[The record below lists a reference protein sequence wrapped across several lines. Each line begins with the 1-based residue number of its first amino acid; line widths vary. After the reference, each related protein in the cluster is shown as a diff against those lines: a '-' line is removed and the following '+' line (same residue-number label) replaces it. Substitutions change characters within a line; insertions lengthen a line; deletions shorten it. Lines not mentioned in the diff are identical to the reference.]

1 MKRRKSILQI
11 AAGTLSIL
19 LITEG
24 ISGVPAIAFAAD
36 KDLVGEAVIDT
47 YADEAVIEAEVDG
60 EVVEAKAD
68 EAVVEVN
75 AEETITPNGA
85 IGDDNADYVVGANT
99 VIDRIGMEGY
109 DAVTDDGMEL
119 YTAFVADMNLE
130 IQGGKYFKGHEILN
144 FGDTDIEVYDK
155 ENYEALTDGDDSTDA
170 VQKAKPSQI
179 NTSMV
184 FALNEIPVEMSDN
197 YMLFVPDEDP
207 EGEDASYLEKV
218 KGTALYAWEYEKQTD
233 GTYKRV
239 RSVPISG
246 EDFTI
251 NDENDTMYVNLY
263 LGHIDTDKRSFD
275 DLNTLGTY
283 SAPKIYSYLSD
294 NPDLKKD
301 NYPHV
306 PTLSGLV
313 RLDGSKFKN
322 SSNPIAIAALCYDA
336 TTTPE
341 EDLYT
346 TEPIETTG
354 GHIYHDYSWDNNKGF
369 ALTFAIS
376 DECYYYGR
384 SGEVNYTKYW
394 SDEPYYASKMGSFSL
409 QPYKYRFTDTETE
422 HTLTLYNVY
431 PYSLFVRRIEQ
442 YYHVDY
448 DNWKDKNYSTAN
460 LPIGTWKIPATYTDP
475 MSGTTYKVRIAKGG
489 NIVPQ
494 YASKLIIEDGVGF
507 PEDCSYLFSSLGN
520 INLRSL
526 SEIVIEGN
534 AKTVG
539 SNITNMSYM
548 FLGKKDRQG
557 FDATEYTSLDF
568 AALDTSNVTD
578 MSFMFADVTMTNRA
592 NIDVTTLDTS
602 NVTNFKGMF
611 RSYHVPSGL
620 YQPATALDLS
630 HFDTAKA
637 ENMSEMFEGSTV
649 SALDLSD
656 FDFSKVT
663 DMSRMFTSTE
673 YLESI
678 TFPSDM
684 DSSNV
689 TDMSFMF
696 AGDDNL
702 MKINNITAMDTG
714 NVTDMSGMFGAHT
727 CMKKQFETIPVDVD
741 PDVYTGSYLYD
752 KIVEGYNGY
761 AVFKPAWV
769 PLNNQG
775 LYQFYSGPAITSL
788 DLTGFD
794 TRKVKY
800 ANGMFN
806 MPALTEIKWG
816 THTTFESL
824 SDAGGMFTL
833 ASVKKLDL
841 TGRKFSNIKFAC
853 SEAFPIEMFNL
864 NKATELVLGEDSI
877 NLLNLSSKGQ
887 LMINAPMLYS
897 LDLRKVGM
905 GTNALMGEGALYYGS
920 PSSLQDL
927 PGLYEIYLPAGMPV
941 LASPAELPGTFYDD
955 AGEAYTVINGGYEN
969 ELHLVNPEAEATEDK
984 VTVSAVVLNKT
995 DVSLYP
1001 GETLKLSATV
1011 SPANAMDK
1019 SVRWSSSD
1027 TDKARVDDIGEVVA
1041 VAAGTATITATANGG
1056 AFGTTVKAECT
1067 VTVLPS
1073 EIVEKGDDDKPI
1085 TPAAGQAF
1093 VTEGDGKGEAK
1104 IWVAGLNNTGYY
1116 YTGNAIKPEIHVY
1129 KGYKLL
1135 MENTDYTLSFMNNKN
1150 VSNSII
1156 DNKKKPQI
1164 IIKMKGEYSGSET
1177 VYFNIIPMPLDKL
1190 TADNDVFSVEYKAG
1204 KKNLLKPNLMYNGNK
1219 VKYGAK
1225 DIAFKWFATDENGT
1239 TTNTES
1245 ECINAGTY
1253 AVKVFAGES
1262 GNCSNEAGHE
1272 VARVIVT
1279 DKIPMSK
1286 VKLTG
1291 FKGSLPYAQGK
1302 AVFQNTA
1309 LTYKDNGGTITL
1321 SEKNA
1326 ANPDGD
1332 YTVKYENNYDLG
1344 IATVTYEAAKDESGK
1359 YTGRYS
1365 GKVIKSYKI
1374 TGKYT
1379 LSESGD
1385 GKNCTVSLNALSYPY
1400 ANAAIKPEVK
1410 VTATITNNNGIKET
1424 RTLVQGKDYTL
1435 SYKNNK
1441 AVAAADAEKN
1451 GKDAAPQVIIKGK
1464 GSYLFADTEDMKKGI
1479 VKRFEITKPSLGSL
1493 VLTISDMTYNKS
1505 EDEFKK
1511 TKILFTDKD
1520 YRDLKLKINKDYT
1533 AEFATSDGS
1542 RAPAAGQVVTVTLT
1556 ATSNSSYTGSVTGSY
1571 RITDNKIHTD
1581 ISKTRVVINPNAN
1594 GKTQPCTYTGSGIEP
1609 GQTGQPGLGLTIGS
1623 GKNLKTLTL
1632 KTVDGSGKISGDYE
1646 IIGYYNNVLPGNN
1659 AVILIRGIGNYR
1671 GIRAVKF
1678 KISSRGV
1685 NSRWGGVYGQN

>member
-11 AAGTLSIL
+11 AAYTLGIL

-24 ISGVPAIAFAAD
+24 ISGVPAIAFATD
-36 KDLVGEAVIDT
+36 KDLVEET
-47 YADEAVIEAEVDG
+47 VIETDE
-60 EVVEAKAD
+60 D
-68 EAVVEVN
+68 EAVVETDEDV
-75 AEETITPNGA
+75 AVVETDEDVSELDSNSA
-85 IGDDNADYVVGANT
+85 LLEDDGDYVVGANT
-99 VIDRIGMEGY
+99 VIDKIGMQGY
-109 DAVTDDGMEL
+109 DEVTDDSMEL
-119 YTAFVADMNLE
+119 YTAFEADLNLE
-130 IQGGKYFKGHEILN
+130 IQGGRYFKGHEILN
-144 FGDTDIEVYDK
+144 FQDSDITVYDR
-155 ENYEALTDGDDSTDA
+155 ENYEALTDEDDSTIA
-170 VQKAKPSQI
+170 EPMAKPSDF
-179 NTSMV
+179 TASMV
-184 FALNEIPVEMSDN
+184 FALDEIPVEMSDN
-197 YMLFVPDEDP
+197 YMLFVDYVDYSDNP
-207 EGEDASYLEKV
+207 EGDDVYYLEKV
-218 KGTALYAWEYEKQTD
+218 TGTALYAWEYEKQPD

-239 RSVPISG
+239 RSIPISRD
-246 EDFTI
+246 DFMV
-251 NDENDTMYVNLY
+251 NDDDDTMYVNLG
-263 LGHIDTDKRSFD
+263 LGHIDTQKRSFD
-275 DLNTLGTY
+275 ELDDLDSHT
-283 SAPKIYSYLSD
+283 APRIYSYLEEHSGM
-294 NPDLKKD
+294 KKD
-301 NYPHV
+301 YYQHV

-313 RLDGSKFKN
+313 RLNGSDFENPSK
-322 SSNPIAIAALCYDA
+322 NPIAIAAVCYDA
-336 TTTPE
+336 TTTGE
-341 EDLYT
+341 EALYKT
-346 TEPIETTG
+346 DSVVNTG
-354 GHIYHDYSWDNNKGF
+354 GFIYHEYDWYNNKGF
-369 ALTFAIS
+369 MATEGIS
-376 DECYYYGR
+376 YDWYYYG
-384 SGEVNYTKYW
+384 GDDNYTKYW

-409 QPYKYRFTDTETE
+409 RPYQYRFTDTGDV
-422 HTLTLYNVY
+422 HTLTLYNVS

-442 YYHVDY
+442 GYHAY
-448 DNWKDKNYSTAN
+448 DNWKAADYNQAN
-460 LPIGTWKIPATYTDP
+460 LPIGTWRIPATYTDP
-475 MSGTTYKVRIAKGG
+475 LSGTKYNVRIAKGG

-1150 VSNSII
+1150 VSNSIT

-1374 TGKYT
+1374 TGKYA